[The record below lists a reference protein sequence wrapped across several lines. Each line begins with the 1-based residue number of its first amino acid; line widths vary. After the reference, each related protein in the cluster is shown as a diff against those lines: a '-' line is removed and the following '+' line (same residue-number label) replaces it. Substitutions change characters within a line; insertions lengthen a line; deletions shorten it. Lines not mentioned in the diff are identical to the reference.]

1 MAELAYSS
9 ATSCFTAAVRY
20 ADPANTSVAE
30 IARTYQ
36 FLELGR
42 FGRELPHH
50 LRGDAL
56 GHAAALAD
64 QNDLIKTFL
73 PKSHS
78 VCKAICGKS
87 PDR

>member
-9 ATSCFTAAVRY
+9 ATSCFTAAVRC

-42 FGRELPHH
+42 FAVNYRTIFGDMPSAT
-50 LRGDAL
+50 LRRS
-56 GHAAALAD
+56 
-64 QNDLIKTFL
+64 LIKTT
-73 PKSHS
+73 
-78 VCKAICGKS
+78 
-87 PDR
+87 